1 MRRWARISHHV
12 CGRGCGG
19 GLGLQPVLG
28 LQGVQPVL
36 RLPCDAQL
44 VAICPQVAV
53 RDVVA
58 TGHAVRIAKLVQ
70 HAPRRLS
77 VELNQL
83 LQLCLGQVQLVRR
96 NFASAAAIVIRRA
109 ISDAHGLRRN
119 WIPLR
124 GRDVAS
130 DPVAVRPRHPVRLV
144 EVVGTQLAIV
154 AAIVGAHETVPGAH
168 CMNETT

>member
-1 MRRWARISHHV
+1 M
-12 CGRGCGG
+12 
-19 GLGLQPVLG
+19 
-28 LQGVQPVL
+28 
-36 RLPCDAQL
+36 
-44 VAICPQVAV
+44 AV

-70 HAPRRLS
+70 HAPRRLI

-154 AAIVGAHETVPGAH
+154 AAIVGAHETVPGAR